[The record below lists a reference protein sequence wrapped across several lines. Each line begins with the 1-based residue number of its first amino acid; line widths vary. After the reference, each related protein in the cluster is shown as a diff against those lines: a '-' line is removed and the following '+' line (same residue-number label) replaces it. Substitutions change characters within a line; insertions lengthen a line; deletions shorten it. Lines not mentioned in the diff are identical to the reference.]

1 MDCWASQVVCFWL
14 RHFFSASSWGDVL
27 VIGGYKGDREPA
39 ERRQR
44 RRLSFSTEELFL
56 TQGINTLTC
65 SEVVQ
70 LWKLGV
76 VVEIGL

>member
-1 MDCWASQVVCFWL
+1 MTGSRQ
-14 RHFFSASSWGDVL
+14 
-27 VIGGYKGDREPA
+27 KEDREGDFH
-39 ERRQR
+39 
-44 RRLSFSTEELFL
+44 FSTEELFL

-76 VVEIGL
+76 VVEIGRVKIYPDLAPKSVQ